1 MIIGDFKAKA
11 RWLYGDD
18 ALRQV
23 VRALCSDAS
32 ISMIIYR
39 SMVCLNRHI
48 ITKPLAAVLVK
59 INAFICGAVIGR
71 GAVLGNNLVILHS
84 VGIVINSKVRGGD
97 NVILESGV
105 VIGEEKR
112 GCPVLGNNIFIGSGA
127 KIFGAITI
135 GNNVTIGANAVVN
148 KNVPDN
154 VVVGGVPA
162 RVLRYK
168 ESASSHAVSLKG
180 KFKQNITRIKT

>member
-18 ALRQV
+18 AIKQV
-23 VRALCSDAS
+23 VRAFVSDAS
-32 ISMIIYR
+32 LSMLIYR
-39 SMVCLNRHI
+39 SMVCLDRYI
-48 ITKPLAAVLVK
+48 ITKPLAAVLQK
-59 INAFICGAVIGR
+59 INAIICGAVLGR
-71 GAVLGNNLVILHS
+71 GVRFGNNFVILHS
-84 VGIVINSKVRGGD
+84 VGIVINSKVSGGND
-97 NVILESGV
+97 IILESGV

-127 KIFGAITI
+127 KLFGAITI

-168 ESASSHAVSLKG
+168 SAS
-180 KFKQNITRIKT
+180 